1 MYKWQSLTMGNI
13 VPNIWCVIRQ
23 VFESLFVF
31 HTLDIKWKYNKEGF
45 QMEML
50 IMRDTKVYSICRNV
64 TSVPRIG
71 DTIQDGD
78 VRVKVK
84 DVIWHIE
91 NQIWVEIQI

>member
-1 MYKWQSLTMGNI
+1 
-13 VPNIWCVIRQ
+13 
-23 VFESLFVF
+23 
-31 HTLDIKWKYNKEGF
+31 
-45 QMEML
+45 MEML
-50 IMRDTKVYSICRNV
+50 IMRDTKVYSVYRNV
-64 TSVPRIG
+64 ITVPRIG